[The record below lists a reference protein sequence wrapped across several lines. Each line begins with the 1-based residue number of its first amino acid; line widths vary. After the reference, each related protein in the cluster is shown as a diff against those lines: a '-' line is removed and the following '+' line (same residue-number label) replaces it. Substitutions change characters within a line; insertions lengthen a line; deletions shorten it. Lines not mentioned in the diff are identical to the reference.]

1 MIAPPDWRVDATAPW
16 SSLYS
21 DSPAVRVAVV
31 SLHLVPLV
39 LGGGV
44 AVAMDRLTL
53 RAGRLDDDAR
63 ARQLAELGSVHR
75 WIGPAL
81 ALTML
86 SGALLLLADVE
97 QYAGSVT
104 YWTKMGLVLALLVNG
119 VAMMRAERALATQ
132 AAGGEWVDDARR
144 AWKRLERASAT
155 SLFLWVAITVAG
167 VGLGNL

>member
-1 MIAPPDWRVDATAPW
+1 MIAAPEWLVGATAPW

-21 DSPAVRVAVV
+21 DSAAVRVVVV

-44 AVAMDRLTL
+44 AVAMDRLTM
-53 RAGRLDDDAR
+53 RAGRLDDAAR

-75 WIGPAL
+75 WVGPAL
-81 ALTML
+81 ALTIV
-86 SGALLLLADVE
+86 SGALLFLSDVE
-97 QYAGSVT
+97 QYAGSVS

-119 VAMMRAERALATQ
+119 VAMMRAERGLATQ
-132 AAGGEWVDDARR
+132 AAGGEWDDPSRR

-155 SLFLWVAITVAG
+155 SLFLWAAITVAG
-167 VGLGNL
+167 VVLVNG